1 MKNIRCWLVLF
12 TFTSFLSAQTVI
24 PLWPDGA
31 PGALGKE
38 EKDIPNL
45 TVFPCAPDTATGA
58 AMVILPG
65 GGYGGLA
72 AHEGKGYADWL
83 VTNGIACFV
92 VKYRLGSGGYR
103 HPAMLQDAARAV
115 RIVRSRAAEWKI
127 DPKRIGIIGS
137 SAGGHLASTLI
148 THFDSGKSDASDPIE
163 RESSRPDLAI
173 LCYPVITMGAN
184 THAGSKKNLL
194 GDKPDPELVKSL
206 SNETQVTK
214 DTPPCFVWHTQED
227 KGVKVENS
235 LAFAS
240 ALEQAGVL
248 FDLHVYQKGPHGI
261 GLGKNE
267 AHPWANAC
275 IYWLRNYK
283 FVKSN

>member
-1 MKNIRCWLVLF
+1 MNSLLRWIVLF
-12 TFTSFLSAQTVI
+12 VFASFVPAQTVI

-38 EKDIPNL
+38 DKDGPSL
-45 TVFPCAPDTATGA
+45 TVFPCDPETATGA
-58 AMVILPG
+58 AMVIFPG
-65 GGYGGLA
+65 GGYGALA
-72 AHEGKGYADWL
+72 PHEGKGYADWL
-83 VTNGIACFV
+83 VTNGISCFV
-92 VKYRLGSGGYR
+92 VKYRLGSGGYH
-103 HPAMLQDAARAV
+103 HPAMLQDASRAV
-115 RIVRSRAAEWKI
+115 RLVRARAAEWKI

-137 SAGGHLASTLI
+137 SAGGHLSSTLI
-148 THFDSGKSDASDPIE
+148 THFDSGKPDASDPIE

-184 THAGSKKNLL
+184 AHAGSKKHLL

-235 LAFAS
+235 LEFAA
-240 ALEQAGVL
+240 ALQRAGVP

-261 GLGKNE
+261 GTANN
-267 AHPWANAC
+267 HPWTKDC
-275 IYWLRNYK
+275 IFWLREQK

>member
-1 MKNIRCWLVLF
+1 MNTMLRWVGLF
-12 TFTSFLSAQTVI
+12 IFSSFVSAQTVI
-24 PLWPDGA
+24 PLWPGDV

-38 EKDIPNL
+38 DKDVPTL
-45 TVFPCAPDTATGA
+45 TVFLPEPGTATGA
-58 AMVILPG
+58 AMVIFPG
-65 GGYGGLA
+65 GGYGALA
-72 AHEGKGYADWL
+72 PHEGKGYADWL
-83 VTNGIACFV
+83 VTNGISCFV

-115 RIVRSRAAEWKI
+115 RLVRARATDWKV

-137 SAGGHLASTLI
+137 SAGGHLSSTLI
-148 THFDSGKSDASDPIE
+148 THFDSGKSGASDPIE

-194 GDKPDPELVKSL
+194 GEKPDPDFVKSL

-235 LAFAS
+235 LAFAA
-240 ALEQAGVL
+240 ALQQAGVP
-248 FDLHVYQKGPHGI
+248 FDLHIYQKGPHGI
-261 GLGKNE
+261 GLGKDE
-267 AHPWANAC
+267 PHPWANAC
-275 IYWLRNYK
+275 LYWLRGYK
-283 FVKSN
+283 FVKAH